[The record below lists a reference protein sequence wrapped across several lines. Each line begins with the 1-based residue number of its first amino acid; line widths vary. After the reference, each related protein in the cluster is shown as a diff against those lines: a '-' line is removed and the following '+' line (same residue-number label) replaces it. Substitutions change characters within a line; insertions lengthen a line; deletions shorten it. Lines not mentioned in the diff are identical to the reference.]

1 MKKLKG
7 LSVAVLGLGL
17 LSQSVSADLFGALN
31 KAAETVNSANTAVN
45 NTAANVQAAQASV
58 NSLKTVAAKEVLM
71 NALSSQLT
79 TGSTTQADLVS
90 LLGEPVKS
98 KMKNKTQTLTY
109 KVDAIAEQLETAEL
123 IANAVGIQTPDISG
137 TLNVVLQNDVLKSY
151 SVDNFL
157 VQ

>member
-90 LLGEPVKS
+90 LLGEPLKS

-137 TLNVVLQNDVLKSY
+137 TLNVVLQNDVLQSY

>member
-137 TLNVVLQNDVLKSY
+137 TLNVVLQNNVLKSY
-151 SVDNFL
+151 SVDNFI

>member
-45 NTAANVQAAQASV
+45 NNAANVQAAQASV

-123 IANAVGIQTPDISG
+123 IANVVGIQTPDISG
-137 TLNVVLQNDVLKSY
+137 TLNVVLQNNVLKSY

>member
-98 KMKNKTQTLTY
+98 KTKNKTQTLTY
-109 KVDAIAEQLETAEL
+109 KV
-123 IANAVGIQTPDISG
+123 
-137 TLNVVLQNDVLKSY
+137 
-151 SVDNFL
+151 
-157 VQ
+157 

>member
-98 KMKNKTQTLTY
+98 KTKNKTQTLTY

>member
-31 KAAETVNSANTAVN
+31 KAAETVNSANTAVS

-137 TLNVVLQNDVLKSY
+137 TLNVVLQNNVLKSY